1 MKHLIRYGKYSLKGV
16 SMKFYTIGYGGRDPK
31 DFLEILSAKGIKT
44 VVDVRLRPDKAWLG
58 TWVKAKTPDK
68 GIESF
73 LAEAGIGY
81 VSLIELGNLFME
93 CDDCEARYKT
103 LLDQSGDLLVNRLAG
118 VPQPFSLLCAE
129 KRVADCHRR
138 LIADYLVEKKG
149 AEVEH
154 IE

>member
-1 MKHLIRYGKYSLKGV
+1 
-16 SMKFYTIGYGGRDPK
+16 MKFYTIGYGGQDPE
-31 DFLEILSAKGIKT
+31 DFLKIILAKGIKT
-44 VVDVRLRPDKAWLG
+44 VVDVRLRPDHSRLG

-68 GIESF
+68 GIERF
-73 LAEAGIGY
+73 LAGSGIGY
-81 VSLIELGNLFME
+81 VSLIELGNLFLE
-93 CDDCEARYKT
+93 YDDWEARYKT
-103 LLDQSGDLLVNRLAG
+103 LLDQSGDLLVERLAG

-138 LIADYLVEKKG
+138 LIAEYLVEKKG